1 MALPWPG
8 STRIGSSCSRSKIRI
23 ALGLL
28 PAAHNR
34 GRPFASLVQHMLF
47 RLVGSSSCHGRRHS
61 KGWVESF
68 LVVHTASYD

>member
-1 MALPWPG
+1 M
-8 STRIGSSCSRSKIRI
+8 RM

-34 GRPFASLVQHMLF
+34 GRPDAPLVQHMLF
-47 RLVGSSSCHGRRHS
+47 KLVGSSSCHDRRCS

-68 LVVHTASYD
+68 LVAQTASYDG